1 MSLECF
7 LIVTQESKSSPTSVM
22 AAKIKEEE
30 NNDTTPGNIR
40 MISAFEYEMCETFIK
55 NCVRTTFPEHRQN
68 FMKAIRSFMMRL
80 RSVLSKDIKK
90 YIEDGLGK
98 SKDLQYLIDFLRNII
113 SFCEENLYADKPI
126 ETALPLYEI
135 LMMIQ
140 DLFGDFDY

>member
-1 MSLECF
+1 
-7 LIVTQESKSSPTSVM
+7 M

-30 NNDTTPGNIR
+30 NNDATPGNIR

-90 YIEDGLGK
+90 YIEM
-98 SKDLQYLIDFLRNII
+98 I
-113 SFCEENLYADKPI
+113 SFECEEGRAERSLVASC
-126 ETALPLYEI
+126 
-135 LMMIQ
+135 
-140 DLFGDFDY
+140 